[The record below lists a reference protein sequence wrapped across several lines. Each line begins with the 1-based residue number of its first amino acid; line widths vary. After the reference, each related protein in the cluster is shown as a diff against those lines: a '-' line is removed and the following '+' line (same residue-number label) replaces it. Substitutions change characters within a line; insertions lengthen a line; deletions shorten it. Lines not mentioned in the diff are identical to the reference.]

1 MIYMLLI
8 AFFIVV
14 LDITGFKLDDDF
26 SGIMYDIDDGIK
38 EEKEKPKGNQKDNQ
52 PSEEPVKPTTK
63 KKNPKTDLDK
73 NEKEAVP
80 QDADSMLEEIYGKG
94 KK

>member
-1 MIYMLLI
+1 MIPMLLI

-26 SGIMYDIDDGIK
+26 SNIMYDMEDGVK
-38 EEKEKPKGNQKDNQ
+38 EEKPDKSPSSNANENNDKHIEKDSNPEAKEDKQAK
-52 PSEEPVKPTTK
+52 EEIP
-63 KKNPKTDLDK
+63 N
-73 NEKEAVP
+73 
-80 QDADSMLEEIYGKG
+80 DADSLLEEIYGKG

>member
-26 SGIMYDIDDGIK
+26 SNIMYDIDEPSKG
-38 EEKEKPKGNQKDNQ
+38 KEKSQVNKDTPSDKKPEVNIEKKSPKVNIA
-52 PSEEPVKPTTK
+52 
-63 KKNPKTDLDK
+63 KKN
-73 NEKEAVP
+73 EEAVP

-94 KK
+94 QK